1 MSARPEAPTH
11 APAAAP
17 AGGPVV
23 HLAHRLSDSIF
34 GFIGPATEVLARAGL
49 AQCIVLVDDAEAS
62 RLMPRLPRDVE
73 LVTVPD
79 ARDPLRLNRDLGEAF
94 RGVLQRAPPRAVHLH
109 GFTALTIGSAIARR
123 EAGEA
128 QVFFSPHLLR
138 ALGPAGPLLRALPG
152 GWLRRSGLLDGQRM
166 IVNRLE
172 EAYTLHQ
179 LTREPMQ
186 VVESAVAPAYF
197 DTATAESRHPLIVTG
212 SHRDDRRSVELFAQ
226 LAVLLSGSDLRLSFN
241 WIGRLGPASVARLQA
256 ANVGY
261 FEMADDAEIAAR
273 LAAGWVFLA
282 PGDSPG
288 FPAFLAQAMAMGL
301 PCVAMASPEHTD
313 LLRERETGFLCRN
326 DVEAMERIA
335 RLIDEPLLRRQLGQ
349 AARREAQSRFSPES
363 FRDSLYSAYE
373 LEAEPAP
380 ASVRRLQR
388 AGFAAGDE
396 APAFTT
402 A

>member
-1 MSARPEAPTH
+1 MNDRLELPTH
-11 APAAAP
+11 ASTAAP
-17 AGGPVV
+17 IDGPVV
-23 HLAHRLSDSIF
+23 HLAWRLSDSIF
-34 GFIGPATEVLARAGL
+34 GFIGPATEALARAGL

-79 ARDPLRLNRDLGEAF
+79 ARDPLRLHKDLGDAL
-94 RGVLQRAPPRAVHLH
+94 RTVLQRTPPRAVHLH

-123 EAGEA
+123 EAGDA
-128 QVFFSPHLLR
+128 RLYFSPHLLR
-138 ALGPAGPLLRALPG
+138 ALGATAPLLRALPG
-152 GWLRRSGLLDGQRM
+152 GWLRHSGLLDGQRM

-179 LTREPMQ
+179 LTRQPMQ

-197 DTATAESRHPLIVTG
+197 DAATSESRHPLIVTG
-212 SHRDDRRSVELFAQ
+212 SQRDDRRGVELFAQ

-241 WIGRLGPASVARLQA
+241 WIGRLGAASVARLKA

-261 FEMADDAEIAAR
+261 FEIDDDAAIAAR

-301 PCVAMASPEHTD
+301 PCVAMESPEHTD
-313 LLRERETGFLCRN
+313 LLRDRETGFLCRS

-335 RLIDEPLLRRQLGQ
+335 RLIDEPLLRRQIGQ

-363 FRDSLYSAYE
+363 FRGSLYAAYE

-380 ASVRRLQR
+380 APLHRLQR
-388 AGFAAGDE
+388 PGFAPGA